1 MTFVE
6 IEEKRLNP
14 NIGKMVCAVTARYLQ
29 PNSRE
34 LPALAEECARDVE
47 SYIMQNIGS
56 FLRENG
62 HENIIILLMMVG
74 HFMVE
79 QQMGKAWMFMS
90 LAGRLITGLQLN
102 WEGAGETPWEQESIR
117 RTVWALWK
125 LDRYFAGG
133 FDEHLVLR
141 DEVMHL
147 RTPVP
152 DDEIPP
158 VLSSISPPTAPENIN
173 AHHIRLHQ
181 LKHQILARTKTLAN
195 PPKALPRRDQQQK
208 PSSVL
213 LRNVN
218 QLQSALAKFN
228 QNLPE
233 CLKVADQATI
243 KRWFDLP
250 ECSSFFILHSTYWE
264 LHIDLYRFSVPG
276 LREAMASEVERG
288 LPRDFVVQSQKQAVG
303 YAVCLSRF
311 WESVQ
316 EIVAERPYVDGTER
330 LITIDFPVVCL
341 PDSEFF
347 GYVLRDVGLRI
358 FIDRFFTSYRVRKYC
373 LPQGS
378 TVFSLIWR
386 RPAQRLS
393 FVKDLSTTSL

>member
-1 MTFVE
+1 MTFLE
-6 IEEKRLNP
+6 IDERRLNP

-29 PNSRE
+29 PGSRE

-47 SYIMQNIGS
+47 SYILQNIGS

-90 LAGRLITGLQLN
+90 LAGRLITALQLN

-147 RTPVP
+147 RTPVR

-158 VLSSISPPTAPENIN
+158 SLSSVSPPTAPGNLN
-173 AHHIRLHQ
+173 VHHIRLHQ

-195 PPKALPRRDQQQK
+195 PPKSLPRQDQQQK

-218 QLQSALAKFN
+218 QLQTALVKFN

-233 CLKVADQATI
+233 SLKVADQATI
-243 KRWFDLP
+243 NRWFDLP

-288 LPRDFVVQSQKQAVG
+288 LPREFVVQSQKQAVG

-311 WESVQ
+311 WEYVQ
-316 EIVAERPYVDGTER
+316 EIVAKRPYVDGTER
-330 LITIDFPVVCL
+330 LITIDFPVV
-341 PDSEFF
+341 
-347 GYVLRDVGLRI
+347 
-358 FIDRFFTSYRVRKYC
+358 
-373 LPQGS
+373 
-378 TVFSLIWR
+378 
-386 RPAQRLS
+386 RLS
-393 FVKDLSTTSL
+393 S